1 MRMKILFVMPKVG
14 SWATHGKHVGPNQL
28 YAHWAAYVREK
39 GFQDVEVLDC
49 KALEIPMDE
58 MIDMVKAKNP
68 DIIVIGD
75 MLHSYGGYGILAHFK
90 EAAKRIKRVLP
101 RARIIFGGL
110 WYSAMPVQTL
120 EENPAVDFVVMGEEE
135 SFYDLLEALDRKKNL
150 RDVAGV
156 TSRINGEIVMGPHKP
171 LLEDLDSL
179 PLPAYDL
186 FPMER
191 YVGHTF
197 WKPFVEMVTSR
208 GCPSACTFCY
218 EWDQYDPRSP
228 SDFLKWRA
236 KSPERVIEEL
246 ELLHKKYGVQVVVIQ
261 DDNFN
266 VNPERVKRFCEL
278 KLEKNIPVKWVSLGR
293 AVDWVNCESILPLMK
308 QSGLFI
314 GVFGIE
320 VTTPEELKKIAK
332 GITIDQIKKTI
343 EILRRNNIA
352 VVADIMIGFDYDD
365 ERVVKQRFEF
375 TDEVDPDILWVGF
388 VTPAPNSPMWKR
400 SLKNNWIDPGNI
412 DFSVWDFLHP
422 VIPTDHLSIEELGRL
437 GSWCM
442 REFFSKPGRINRIM
456 ESDFDELAK
465 LCFQDVMAGV
475 DKWEAGATRGEVL
488 I

>member
-1 MRMKILFVMPKVG
+1 MKILFVMPKVG

-39 GFQDVEVLDC
+39 GFEDLEVLDC

-58 MIDMVKAKNP
+58 MVEMVKEKNP
-68 DIIVIGD
+68 DIVVIGD
-75 MLHSYGGYGILAHFK
+75 MLHSYGGYGILAHFL
-90 EAAKRIKRVLP
+90 ESAKRIKEVLP
-101 RARIIFGGL
+101 RTRIIFGGL
-110 WYSAMPVQTL
+110 WFSALPVQTL
-120 EENPAVDFVVMGEEE
+120 EDNPAVDYVVMGEEE
-135 SFYDLLEALDRKKNL
+135 SFCDLLEAIDKGRNL
-150 RDVAGV
+150 KDVAGV
-156 TSRINGEIVMGPHKP
+156 TSRISGEIIMGPHKP
-171 LLEDLDSL
+171 LLQDLDRL

-186 FPMER
+186 FPMDR

-228 SDFLKWRA
+228 SDFLTWRA

-246 ELLHKKYGVQVVVIQ
+246 ELLYKKYGVQVVVIQ

-266 VNPERVKRFCEL
+266 VNPERVKKFCEL
-278 KLEKNIPVKWVSLGR
+278 KLQKNIPIKWVSLGR

-332 GITIDQIKKTI
+332 GITVDQIKKTI
-343 EILRRNNIA
+343 EILRRNDIA

-365 ERVVKQRFEF
+365 ERIIKQRYEF
-375 TDEVDPDILWVGF
+375 TDEVDPDILWIGF

-400 SLKNNWIDPGNI
+400 SLKNNWIDPRSI
-412 DFSVWDFLHP
+412 DFSMWDFLHP
-422 VIPTDHLSIEELGRL
+422 VIPTNHLSIEELGRL

-456 ESDFDELAK
+456 ESDFDMLAK

-475 DKWEAGATRGEVL
+475 DKWEAGATKGEVL